1 MKLVPDPLG
10 RFDRRPHYD
19 PWELDDECE
28 RIVDRFLMTRRGRV
42 EFPIST
48 ADLTVLIEDEVE
60 DLDSAADLSALGEN
74 VEGVTDFFIAKK
86 ARVRIAAQLW
96 DGPWREHRLRT
107 TLSHEFGHVRFH
119 NYLYQLEGTAR
130 LFESAAAGYPQ
141 RCKREDVHGTSGD
154 WMEWQ
159 AGYIS
164 GAILMPASAVRQ
176 VAKAESDGEP
186 LTLLAKMAST
196 FDVSHDAA
204 RIRLTELRLFST

>member
-1 MKLVPDPLG
+1 MKLVPDPFG
-10 RFDRRPHYD
+10 RFERRPHYD

-28 RIVDRFLMTRRGRV
+28 RIVDLFLMTRRGRI

-86 ARVRIAAQLW
+86 PRVRIAAHLW
-96 DGPWREHRLRT
+96 DGPRREHRLRT

-119 NYLYQLEGTAR
+119 NYLYQLEGSLR
-130 LFESAAAGYPQ
+130 LFDGAAAGYPQ
-141 RCKREDVHGTSGD
+141 RCKREDVHGTPRD

-164 GAILMPASAVRQ
+164 GAILMPASPVRQ
-176 VAKAESDGEP
+176 VAKTVLDGEP
-186 LTLLAKMAST
+186 LTLLAKTAST
-196 FDVSHDAA
+196 FNVSRDAA
-204 RIRLTELRLFST
+204 RIRLSELKLFPT